1 MNDAVPSASSV
12 TAGWATPSSVKTTV
26 PLGVPVAWL
35 VTESW
40 KVPSSPV
47 VGSCGLTNSADEY
60 QGPSNWATPSVVS
73 RFGEPDRSSRADH
86 SLRSARRGV
95 KLHFAR
101 ICVDVSDLVGIAQS
115 EIEEIA

>member
-60 QGPSNWATPSVVS
+60 QGPSNWATPSAL
-73 RFGEPDRSSRADH
+73 FPDSGNQIDPPELTTPCGPPGA
-86 SLRSARRGV
+86 A
-95 KLHFAR
+95 
-101 ICVDVSDLVGIAQS
+101 
-115 EIEEIA
+115 